1 MHLDEADEYIED
13 KVVDIVQKAQEE
25 IEQKMLDNTQTIEKL
40 IQGSVKELDLE
51 LSSKIQDLS

>member
-25 IEQKMLDNTQTIEKL
+25 IEQKMLENRETIEKL
-40 IQGSVKELDLE
+40 IQSSVKELNLE
-51 LSSKIQDLS
+51 LSSKIQDLK

>member
-1 MHLDEADEYIED
+1 MHLDEADESIED

-40 IQGSVKELDLE
+40 IYGSVKELDLE

>member
-40 IQGSVKELDLE
+40 IYGSVKELDLE